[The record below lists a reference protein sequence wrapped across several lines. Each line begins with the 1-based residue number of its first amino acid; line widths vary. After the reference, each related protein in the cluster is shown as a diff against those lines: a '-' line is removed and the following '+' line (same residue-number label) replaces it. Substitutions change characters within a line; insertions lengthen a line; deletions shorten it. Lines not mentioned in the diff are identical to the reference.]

1 MRTLALKRTVKRLAA
16 LAGSS
21 GPCPACA
28 DWLRPVL
35 LRGDAPEPPCC
46 PACGRRP
53 FVVRLIYDP
62 DFFGNRRRL
71 DEVNHAAAQP
81 KEM

>member
-1 MRTLALKRTVKRLAA
+1 
-16 LAGSS
+16 
-21 GPCPACA
+21 
-28 DWLRPVL
+28 
-35 LRGDAPEPPCC
+35 
-46 PACGRRP
+46 
-53 FVVRLIYDP
+53 VRLIYDP

>member
-21 GPCPACA
+21 GP
-28 DWLRPVL
+28 
-35 LRGDAPEPPCC
+35 C